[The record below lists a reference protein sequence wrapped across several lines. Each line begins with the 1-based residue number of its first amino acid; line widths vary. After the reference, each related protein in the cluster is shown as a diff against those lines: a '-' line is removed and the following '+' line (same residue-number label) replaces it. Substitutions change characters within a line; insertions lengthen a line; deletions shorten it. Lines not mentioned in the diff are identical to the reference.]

1 MERDG
6 NGKLKECLGGQ
17 GDLMRLVFPVNEK
30 EGIGGW
36 LGATVGIFAN
46 ANTFI

>member
-6 NGKLKECLGGQ
+6 NGKVKQCLGDQ
-17 GDLMRLVFPVNEK
+17 GDLMRRVFQVNEK
-30 EGIGGW
+30 EGTGGW
-36 LGATVGIFAN
+36 VGATVGIFAN